1 MAEDSGELVVTLNF
15 KRFVA
20 LSIIAMITIISV
32 GSYVVALLAFNSPS
46 YELRWSASIT
56 DIYYSYF
63 NDGKD
68 PFNPGDQVTIEST
81 GIEGDQYWATSSY
94 YAFTDNINVRWIII
108 VKDPNNMPVH
118 FTSGTL
124 DGVGGSVVIPSVY
137 FNLPSNAVTG
147 SYTARLILWT
157 DWLPSGD
164 SRTLIVD
171 QLSFNVGP

>member
-1 MAEDSGELVVTLNF
+1 MAEDSRELIVTLNF
-15 KRFVA
+15 KRFMA

-32 GSYVVALLAFNSPS
+32 GSYVIALLAFDSPS
-46 YELRWSASIT
+46 YELRWDASIS
-56 DIYYSYF
+56 DINYF
-63 NDGKD
+63 NNPKD

-81 GIEGDQYWATSSY
+81 GIEGDQYWAVSSY
-94 YAFTDNINVRWIII
+94 YAFTDNINVRWIIN

-124 DGVGGSVVIPSVY
+124 VGVPPVVVPDVD

-147 SYTARLILWT
+147 SYTARLLIWT

-164 SRTLIVD
+164 SRTLIIR
-171 QLSFNVGP
+171 QMSFNVGP